1 MTSSANTAAARK
13 RFDQAMAVFDADVSA
28 AQARFREASEID
40 PSMADAWLGRIAAGD
55 EELSTLQQLY
65 AYGARLHRETNR
77 LGVRLSASIKAG
89 PYLAISVTESS
100 HAGLALASALIDDGQ
115 YEKAQALL
123 DDSAL
128 LDSWENHQWQQYVR
142 AYLMFA
148 TQRWPD
154 AISVAATMLPP
165 QAIIMS
171 AVTAATSAL
180 AAHAA
185 AHLGQGRVALDWVD
199 RVELRAGHGGSGE
212 ARRHQLA
219 ETAVTAIDPNDF
231 PLIAAD
237 LAYVRGMAHRQLD
250 EEDKAQ
256 IWLSK
261 ATINGAL
268 TEPAKEA
275 LADPHLQLVVTDEE
289 TIDTRSNKWDATT
302 QRSEQQRREEKTE
315 ERREELLTQGRALLN
330 NQVGLSEVKRAVAE
344 IEDQIEVRALRMAAG
359 LPLTNQTNHMLL
371 VGPPGTGK
379 TTTAEAL
386 GKIYAGLGIVRHP
399 EIIEV
404 KRADFCGEHIG
415 ASGPKTNELIARSL
429 GRILFMDEFYSLVER
444 HHDGRPDMI
453 GMEAVNQLLVA
464 LEVHRFDFCFIGAGY
479 EKEVD
484 EFLTVNPG
492 LAGRFNRKLRFESYA
507 PDELVEIAVRYGE
520 PRATVIE
527 PAAGEALN
535 MACKTLRAYLA
546 PDGSHGIDVMQNGRF
561 ARNVVERAERLRDS
575 RVAAQNRTDRGSVTV
590 EDLETLRTQD
600 VVAAVADACAEKHV
614 PLQL

>member
-1 MTSSANTAAARK
+1 MTSSSTTAAARK
-13 RFDQAMAVFDADVSA
+13 RFDQAMSLFDNDQSA
-28 AQARFREASEID
+28 AEARFREATEID

-55 EELSTLQQLY
+55 EALSTLQQLY

-77 LGVRLSASIKAG
+77 LGVRLSASIKTG
-89 PYLAISVTESS
+89 PYLAITVTESS
-100 HAGLALASALIDDGQ
+100 HAGLALASALVDDKQ
-115 YEKAQALL
+115 YEKAESLLKDSTLL
-123 DDSAL
+123 DT
-128 LDSWENHQWQQYVR
+128 WENHQWQQYVR

-154 AISVAATMLPP
+154 VISVAATLLPA

-171 AVTAATSAL
+171 AVTAATNAL

-185 AHLGQGRVALDWVD
+185 AHLGQARVALDWAD
-199 RVELRAGHGGSGE
+199 RVDLRAGHVSAGE
-212 ARRHQLA
+212 ARRHQLTD
-219 ETAVTAIDPNDF
+219 TAVTAIDPNEF

-250 EEDKAQ
+250 QEDKAQ
-256 IWLSK
+256 VWLSR

-268 TEPAKEA
+268 IEPAKDA
-275 LADPHLQLVVTDEE
+275 LADPNLQLVVTDEE
-289 TIDTRSNKWDATT
+289 TINTRSNRWDVSTE
-302 QRSEQQRREEKTE
+302 RSEQDRREAQNEGL
-315 ERREELLTQGRALLN
+315 REELLAEGRALLN
-330 NQVGLSEVKRAVAE
+330 NQVGLSEVKRAVSE
-344 IEDQIEVRALRMAAG
+344 IEDQIEVRALRLAAG
-359 LPLTNQTNHMLL
+359 LPVTNQTNHMLL

-415 ASGPKTNELIARSL
+415 ASGPRTNELIARSL

-507 PDELVEIAVRYGE
+507 PDELVEIAVRYGA

-527 PAAGEALN
+527 PAAREALN
-535 MACKTLRAYLA
+535 IACKTLRAYLA
-546 PDGSHGIDVMQNGRF
+546 PDGQHGIDVMQNGRF

-575 RVAAQNRTDRGSVTV
+575 RVAAQHRTDKGSVTV

-600 VVAAVADACAEKHV
+600 IVAAVVDACAEKHV
-614 PLQL
+614 PVQL

>member
-1 MTSSANTAAARK
+1 MTSSSTTAAARK
-13 RFDQAMAVFDADVSA
+13 RFDQAMALFDADQPA
-28 AQARFREASEID
+28 AQARFREATEID

-55 EELSTLQQLY
+55 EALSTLQQLY
-65 AYGARLHRETNR
+65 AYGARLHRESNR

-89 PYLAISVTESS
+89 PYLSISVTESS
-100 HAGLALASALIDDGQ
+100 HAGLALASALVDDGQ
-115 YEKAQALL
+115 YEKAEAMLK
-123 DDSAL
+123 DSAL

-154 AISVAATMLPP
+154 VISVAASVLPP

-171 AVTAATSAL
+171 AVTAATDAL

-185 AHLGQGRVALDWVD
+185 AHLGQARVALDWAD
-199 RVELRAGHGGSGE
+199 RVDLRPGHAGAVE
-212 ARRHQLA
+212 ARRHQL
-219 ETAVTAIDPNDF
+219 TDTVVTAIDPNEF

-237 LAYVRGMAHRQLD
+237 LAYVRGMAHRQLG

-256 IWLSK
+256 VWLSR

-268 TEPAKEA
+268 IEPAKDA
-275 LADPHLQLVVTDEE
+275 LGDPHLQLVVIDEE
-289 TIDTRSNKWDATT
+289 TINTRADKWDVST
-302 QRSEQQRREEKTE
+302 QRSEQQRREEQNE
-315 ERREELLTQGRALLN
+315 GRREELLAEGRALLN

-344 IEDQIEVRALRMAAG
+344 IEDQIEVRALRLAAG
-359 LPLTNQTNHMLL
+359 LPVNNQTNHMLL

-429 GRILFMDEFYSLVER
+429 GRVLFMDEFYSLVER

-492 LAGRFNRKLRFESYA
+492 LAGRFNRKLRFESYS
-507 PDELVEIAVRYGE
+507 PDELVQIAVRYGD

-527 PAAGEALN
+527 PAAREALN

-546 PDGSHGIDVMQNGRF
+546 PNGSHGIDVMQNGRF

-575 RVAAQNRTDRGSVTV
+575 RVAAQHRTDKGSVTV

-600 VVAAVADACAEKHV
+600 IVSAVVDACAEKHV
-614 PLQL
+614 PIQV

>member
-154 AISVAATMLPP
+154 VISVAATMLPP

-185 AHLGQGRVALDWVD
+185 AHLGQGRVALDWAD

-275 LADPHLQLVVTDEE
+275 LADPHLQLVVTDEA

-600 VVAAVADACAEKHV
+600 VVAAVADACAEKNV